1 YSCGSF
7 PLPVLV
13 GPLIG
18 GCTLRLGYSTT
29 ALGPRRLPGREKGPE
44 EMEAVQESQQQ
55 VSEALQ
61 EYESLDR
68 QLDQLADYMSVM
80 ESRSEQL
87 TQDARQLL
95 QEVREARTSR
105 QNGAAATEAETD

>member
-1 YSCGSF
+1 
-7 PLPVLV
+7 
-13 GPLIG
+13 
-18 GCTLRLGYSTT
+18 
-29 ALGPRRLPGREKGPE
+29 
-44 EMEAVQESQQQ
+44 MEAVQESQQQ

-61 EYESLDR
+61 GSTSEGLDETDLGLFSSEYESLDR

-87 TQDARQLL
+87 KQDARQLL